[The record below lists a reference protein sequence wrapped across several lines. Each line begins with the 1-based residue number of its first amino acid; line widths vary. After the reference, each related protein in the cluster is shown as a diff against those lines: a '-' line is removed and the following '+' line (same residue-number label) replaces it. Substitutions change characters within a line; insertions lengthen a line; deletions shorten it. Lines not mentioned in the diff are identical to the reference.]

1 MAEAVLLDQAKKKM
15 IQLRNTGA
23 AGWRITHFMVGDGNG
38 ATYQPTADM
47 TDLKHKVPITEEEG
61 EAPVYLK
68 PIESSELASDGYS
81 YIYVCRLLETECA
94 GYSLREVGLVDSD
107 GMLLCI
113 KTFAAKQKDSD
124 REMFFKL
131 SDTF

>member
-23 AGWRITHFMVGDGNG
+23 AGWKITHFVVGDGNG
-38 ATYQPTADM
+38 ETYQPTADM
-47 TDLKHKVPITEEEG
+47 TDLRNKVPITEEGG
-61 EAPVYLK
+61 EPVYLK
-68 PIESSELASDGYS
+68 AIESSELASDGYS

-94 GYSLREVGLVDSD
+94 GQSLREVGLVDSD